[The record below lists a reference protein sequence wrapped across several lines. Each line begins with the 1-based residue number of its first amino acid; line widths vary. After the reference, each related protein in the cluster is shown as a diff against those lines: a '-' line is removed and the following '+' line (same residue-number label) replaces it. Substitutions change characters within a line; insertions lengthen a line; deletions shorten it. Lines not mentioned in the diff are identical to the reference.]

1 MQTFVKTPI
10 SNIGT
15 RCRHPDALPR
25 HPQCPCQLR
34 ASLQLGS
41 SPETAQ
47 WVPCRG
53 AARGAPRQKGLDLTT
68 SATRDGGW
76 PRTAGVGVSPALAS
90 KRTHQDVTYAPEPL
104 QGQAEAGLHL
114 RSILASASRPP
125 PAPVHLQQR
134 KLSVPLPCLETAI
147 GGSLHPENK
156 FPGPHVVFEALP
168 SQPWLGP
175 SAQLLPGCPVLKKTP
190 QIPAALSW
198 LCRAW
203 PGPPFSALYLGD
215 PLSFRASLM
224 GTSTRKPAWA
234 AGLGPTH

>member
-114 RSILASASRPP
+114 RSALLSSPLPACPPPHPSALPSP
-125 PAPVHLQQR
+125 PAP
-134 KLSVPLPCLETAI
+134 
-147 GGSLHPENK
+147 
-156 FPGPHVVFEALP
+156 P
-168 SQPWLGP
+168 SP
-175 SAQLLPGCPVLKKTP
+175 
-190 QIPAALSW
+190 
-198 LCRAW
+198 
-203 PGPPFSALYLGD
+203 
-215 PLSFRASLM
+215 PLSFSPPHLPPHALWSLP
-224 GTSTRKPAWA
+224 GFSWEH
-234 AGLGPTH
+234 LF